1 MSTKA
6 PDALLQLGEVTVLLH
21 QISGGCDEAR
31 GELFSRIYPDLKRL
45 ARLRMNRERPDHT
58 LQPTALVSELFLT
71 LYNAKGINWRD
82 RAHFFALASQMMKRY
97 LTDYAR
103 ARNAERRGGGRS
115 GVSIECREISVQP
128 LDALEFTELVDK
140 LLAEEPRMARVVEMR
155 CFGGLTHA
163 EIAETLGIDERTSK
177 RDWQVA
183 RAWLRAQLTKRSS
196 IHAQ

>member
-1 MSTKA
+1 MSSKS
-6 PDALLQLGEVTVLLH
+6 PDALLQLGEVTVLLR
-21 QISGGCDEAR
+21 QITDGRTEAR
-31 GELFSRIYPDLKRL
+31 GELFSRLYPDLKRL

-71 LYNAKGINWRD
+71 LYSAKGINWRD

-103 ARNAERRGGGRS
+103 ARKAERRGGGRS
-115 GVSIECREISVQP
+115 GVSIECAELSVEP
-128 LDALEFTELVDK
+128 MDALEFTELVDK
-140 LLAEEPRMARVVEMR
+140 LMIEEPRMARVVEMR
-155 CFGGLTHA
+155 CFAGLTHA
-163 EIAETLGIDERTSK
+163 EIAEALGMDERTSK

-196 IHAQ
+196 PHAE